1 MRRVAWRVAG
11 AAALCA
17 AAVAAEEEDGSGSG
31 SGSADAHRV
40 LTLEDDTFEAAIQ
53 AEVLLVE
60 FYAPWCGHCK
70 EIAPAYDLAA
80 QQLGK
85 IHGKQLLAKIDATNS
100 ASAVVKYKV
109 HSYPT
114 ILLFSEGENVD
125 ELSGARSATDITAY
139 MSKFARGP
147 EEMIALKESIARTKA
162 AEAGTGHLVL
172 ATPDMYNDFLLDH
185 AEGTVVTFFHAK
197 FCQVRPCPCR
207 NRLFNRLISHGL
219 RDAAAGVPGGDARVL
234 SGCGRA
240 RGARLP
246 FADHGHD
253 GHGGGRLALPGPG
266 ALRPPLR
273 RLPFVRRLP
282 VHHGD
287 RHRRGG
293 RVEGCA
299 LAQGPGAVEGRV
311 CIDAEGA
318 PADARCEGRP
328 EAFAPGLGGTLA
340 LREILLQRLAS
351 VICSKG

>member
-17 AAVAAEEEDGSGSG
+17 AAVAAEEEDGSG

-197 FCQVRPCPCR
+197 FCQVRPCPRR
-207 NRLFNRLISHGL
+207 NRLST
-219 RDAAAGVPGGDARVL
+219 A
-234 SGCGRA
+234 
-240 RGARLP
+240 
-246 FADHGHD
+246 
-253 GHGGGRLALPGPG
+253 
-266 ALRPPLR
+266 
-273 RLPFVRRLP
+273 
-282 VHHGD
+282 
-287 RHRRGG
+287 
-293 RVEGCA
+293 
-299 LAQGPGAVEGRV
+299 
-311 CIDAEGA
+311 
-318 PADARCEGRP
+318 
-328 EAFAPGLGGTLA
+328 
-340 LREILLQRLAS
+340 
-351 VICSKG
+351 

>member
-85 IHGKQLLAKIDATNS
+85 IHGKQLLAKMDATNS

-147 EEMIALKESIARTKA
+147 EEMIALKDSIARTKA

-197 FCQVRPCPCR
+197 FCQRPAGEPVPR
-207 NRLFNRLISHGL
+207 IDPPQTAALQMGVQARHIRTALDNARLLK
-219 RDAAAGVPGGDARVL
+219 RVL
-234 SGCGRA
+234 
-240 RGARLP
+240 
-246 FADHGHD
+246 
-253 GHGGGRLALPGPG
+253 
-266 ALRPPLR
+266 
-273 RLPFVRRLP
+273 
-282 VHHGD
+282 
-287 RHRRGG
+287 
-293 RVEGCA
+293 
-299 LAQGPGAVEGRV
+299 
-311 CIDAEGA
+311 GA
-318 PADARCEGRP
+318 PAFGPGERHPVALVVVARAVEAAAEVVAQRPLVLELVHCE
-328 EAFAPGLGGTLA
+328 L
-340 LREILLQRLAS
+340 
-351 VICSKG
+351 V

>member
-11 AAALCA
+11 TAALCA

-207 NRLFNRLISHGL
+207 NRLFNHLISHGL
-219 RDAAAGVPGGDARVL
+219 RICCCCRSARRRCASSQRL
-234 SGCGRA
+234 RTCSQSTASLRGSWPRWTRGRA
-240 RGARLP
+240 
-246 FADHGHD
+246 
-253 GHGGGRLALPGPG
+253 
-266 ALRPPLR
+266 
-273 RLPFVRRLP
+273 
-282 VHHGD
+282 
-287 RHRRGG
+287 
-293 RVEGCA
+293 A
-299 LAQGPGAVEGRV
+299 LAHRARRSSP
-311 CIDAEGA
+311 A
-318 PADARCEGRP
+318 PAP
-328 EAFAPGLGGTLA
+328 TAPRAQAT
-340 LREILLQRLAS
+340 RAS
-351 VICSKG
+351 W